1 MVLRNFK
8 KSNNRSE
15 NLSFFKGFEIT
26 GTGGSPTLKCEKG
39 NRRFLETQI
48 SAQHW

>member
-1 MVLRNFK
+1 MLLRNFK
-8 KSNNRSE
+8 NQITG
-15 NLSFFKGFEIT
+15 LSFFKGFEIT
-26 GTGGSPTLKCEKG
+26 GTGGSPILKCENR